1 MVKSTGQ
8 KVVLSIAGF
17 DPSGGAGVLAD
28 IKTFAAFDCYGV
40 AVVTGLTFQ
49 NTKGILGTANQTAET
64 TQRQLEPLF
73 DDFEVVAVKT
83 GMLPTA
89 EIIHL
94 VAEVVRARQV
104 PIVVVDP
111 VLESSS
117 GFRLIDDRA
126 LEAIKQEL
134 LPLASLVTPNAAEAK
149 RLAGV
154 YVRDQMGKQSVAEA
168 ILKTGVRGVLI
179 TGGDE
184 DSELASDMLVDHQGP
199 TIFNTKRIESR
210 HTHGTGCTL
219 SAALTCLQAQD
230 RSLRES
236 VPIAKEYVARA
247 IESAPGIGGGNGPLN
262 HFPAGFPDRVLD

>member
-28 IKTFAAFDCYGV
+28 IKTFAAFGCYGV
-40 AVVTGLTFQ
+40 AVVTGITFQ
-49 NTKGILGTANQTAET
+49 NTKGVFGTDNQTADT
-64 TQRQLEPLF
+64 TLKQLEPLF
-73 DDFEVVAVKT
+73 DDFEILAIKT

-89 EIIHL
+89 EIISV
-94 VAEVVRARQV
+94 VAEVVRSRQV

-134 LPLASLVTPNAAEAK
+134 LPLASLVTPNAAEAQ
-149 RLAGV
+149 RLSGV
-154 YVRDQMGKQSVAEA
+154 DIRDQLGKQRVAEA

-184 DSELASDMLVDHQGP
+184 VSEDASDLLMDSQGP
-199 TIFNTKRIESR
+199 TIFSTQRIGSI

-219 SAALTCLQAQD
+219 AAALACLQAQG

-236 VPIAKEYVARA
+236 VPIAKEYVARG

-262 HFPAGFPDRVLD
+262 HFPAGFPDHLRG